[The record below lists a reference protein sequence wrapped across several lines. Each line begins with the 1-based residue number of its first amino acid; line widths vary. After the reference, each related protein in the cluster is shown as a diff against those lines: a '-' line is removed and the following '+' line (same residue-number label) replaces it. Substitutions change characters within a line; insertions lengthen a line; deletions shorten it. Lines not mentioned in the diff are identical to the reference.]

1 VELRAYWAIIW
12 RRIWVIALVV
22 GVVALFAGF
31 QYYHLRKTP
40 GALKAY
46 HSDITLQIGLQAPS
60 HTVAINAGTNT
71 NPAYADYIAAAETL
85 ADELTTGPILTSNEF
100 TTQVYQQIQQDT
112 AKIVQYCQ
120 CTRPD
125 LSNLN
130 PSTIGAALSAVR
142 AHALVTVSVTW
153 PTREGAWAI
162 ATAVGEVS
170 AAHISEY
177 IDYAVHTPATLSPRA
192 ESQPLVSAKVIN
204 KASDPAQ
211 VPGTSANRQTLLI
224 MLLFVSLLI
233 GLAVAFLIEYLDDR
247 IHSKED
253 VVQLLQLP
261 VYGEV
266 PRAPGQ
272 RKDSHSS
279 AK

>member
-22 GVVALFAGF
+22 GVVALFAGY

-46 HSDITLQIGLQAPS
+46 RSDITLQIGLQAPS
-60 HTVAINAGTNT
+60 HAVAINASANT
-71 NPAYADYIAAAETL
+71 NSGYSDYITAAETL
-85 ADELTTGPILTSNEF
+85 ADEFTTGPILTSNEF

-120 CTRPD
+120 CIHPD
-125 LSNLN
+125 LSNLSA
-130 PSTIGAALSAVR
+130 STIGAALSLLR

-177 IDYAVHTPATLSPRA
+177 IDYAVHTTTTPSLRA
-192 ESQPLVSAKVIN
+192 EAQPLVSAKVIN
-204 KASDPAQ
+204 KASEPTE

-224 MLLFVSLLI
+224 VLLFVSLLI
-233 GLAVAFLIEYLDDR
+233 ALALAFLIEYLDDR

-266 PRAPGQ
+266 PRTPGQ
-272 RKDSHSS
+272 RKASHSP
-279 AK
+279 AR